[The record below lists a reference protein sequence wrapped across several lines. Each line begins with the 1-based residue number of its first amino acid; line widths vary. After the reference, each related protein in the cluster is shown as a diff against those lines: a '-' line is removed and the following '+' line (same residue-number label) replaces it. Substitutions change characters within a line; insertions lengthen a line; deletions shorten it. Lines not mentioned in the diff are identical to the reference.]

1 MRNTEMVVGER
12 EREGHFVPGN
22 DGAITEKREDRKKQE
37 RNERL
42 PGTDTVTVCEQN
54 LNELQCLFS
63 KRCTD

>member
-1 MRNTEMVVGER
+1 MVVGR
-12 EREGHFVPGN
+12 EGEGHFVPGN
-22 DGAITEKREDRKKQE
+22 DGAITEKQRNRKKQE